1 MESYPSGNISIKQWA
16 EEDRPREKLLQKG
29 RSALTEAELIGILL
43 GSGNQKQTAVDL
55 AKEILRSVD
64 NNLNALAKLTVKDL
78 TKFKGIGEAKAITIV
93 SALELGRRR
102 KSEEVVSKPFIRSS
116 KMAYD
121 LIEGDLADLQHEEFW
136 ILLIKRNNELIKK
149 IRVSAGGVSGT
160 IADVRI
166 IFKHAL
172 EELATSVIL
181 VHNHPSG
188 NPKPST
194 QDLRLTKQMVEAGR
208 LLDINVSDHLIITDA
223 GYTSLADEGLM

>member
-78 TKFKGIGEAKAITIV
+78 MKFKGIGEAKAITIV

-121 LIEGDLADLQHEEFW
+121 LMEGDLADLQHEEFW
-136 ILLIKRNNELIKK
+136 ILLLKRNNELIKK
-149 IRVSAGGVSGT
+149 IRVSTGGVSGT
-160 IADVRI
+160 IADIRI

-172 EELATSVIL
+172 EELATSIIL
-181 VHNHPSG
+181 THNHPSG
-188 NPKPST
+188 NLKPST
-194 QDLRLTKQMVEAGR
+194 QDIRLTKQMVEAGR
-208 LLDINVSDHLIITDA
+208 LLEIHVSDHLIITDT